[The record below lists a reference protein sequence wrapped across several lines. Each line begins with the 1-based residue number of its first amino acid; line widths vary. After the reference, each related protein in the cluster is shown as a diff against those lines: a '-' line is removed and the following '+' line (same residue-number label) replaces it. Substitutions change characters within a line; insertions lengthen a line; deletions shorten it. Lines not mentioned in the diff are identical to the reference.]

1 MERSAK
7 NPVHSL
13 TKAFE
18 ILEVLVELD
27 GAGVTEVAGA
37 LNEPK
42 STIHNYLS
50 TLLQEEY
57 VVNEDGQYHL
67 GLRFLELGIHA
78 RNRHELFTV
87 GKSEAQ
93 RLARETGEF
102 SNIAVEEYGHCI
114 TIYRNQ
120 GEMAVNSRHVGMRS
134 SLHATAVG
142 RAMLAHMPEDRVE
155 TVIEQQG
162 LQQFTERTIDNR
174 DDLYDELE
182 TIQNRGYA
190 FDDEELLQGLRCVA
204 APVLT
209 TSGGIIGAISV
220 SGPTTRLS
228 GEYYHEDLPKKVME
242 ASNVISLN
250 IEAN

>member
-1 MERSAK
+1 MEQAAK
-7 NPVHSL
+7 NPVQSL
-13 TKAFE
+13 TKAFK
-18 ILEVLVELD
+18 ILEVLVQLD
-27 GAGVTEVAGA
+27 GAGVTEVADA

-42 STIHNYLS
+42 STVHNYLS

-57 VVNEDGQYHL
+57 VVNHDGRYHV

-87 GKSEAQ
+87 GKTEAQ

-102 SNIAVEEYGHCI
+102 SNIAVEEYGYCI

-120 GEMAVNSRHVGMRS
+120 GEQAVNSRHVGMRT

-142 RAMLAHMPEDRVE
+142 RSILAHLPAERVE
-155 TVIEQQG
+155 RIIDRHG
-162 LQQFTERTIDNR
+162 LPQLTEKTIDNR
-174 DDLYDELE
+174 DDLHDELE
-182 TIQNRGYA
+182 TIRERGYA
-190 FDDEELLQGLRCVA
+190 FDDEEVLQGLRCVA
-204 APVLT
+204 APVHT
-209 TSGGIIGAISV
+209 TSGGTIGAISV

-228 GEYYHEDLPKKVME
+228 GDYYREELPQKVME
-242 ASNVISLN
+242 ASNVIALN